1 MSQKQE
7 DTEEETTDE
16 ENSSSDSDNNIP
28 RKEKLGITNHW
39 KTYRIPKDQKSFF
52 ENAQRK
58 WYVCETKANG
68 SCALDAMAIA
78 FGLDR
83 NAETWEKLRFNAAQ
97 GEVEVLH
104 REDKLQKNHW
114 LEPND
119 IIFLAM
125 KAFGIIPIILGNA
138 AYMLLTGSYFA
149 FSLQMLELLPVLQR
163 KTKTLNYIVILYSGS
178 HFETLGALHKHKR
191 KISSKERHRHFRTI
205 FTEKQLP
212 KGFLLAWQ
220 ADLSK
225 FEAFSL
231 LSGNK

>member
-1 MSQKQE
+1 MSKKSE
-7 DTEEETTDE
+7 TEEDAD
-16 ENSSSDSDNNIP
+16 SSDSDTNIP

-39 KTYRIPKDQKSFF
+39 KTYRISKDQRSFF

-125 KAFGIIPIILGNA
+125 KAFGIVPIILGNA
-138 AYMLLTGSYFA
+138 SYLLKTGSYFA
-149 FSLQMLELLPVLQR
+149 YSLQMLELFPVLQR
-163 KTKTLNYIVILYSGS
+163 KKKTLNYIVILFAGS
-178 HFETLGALHKHKR
+178 HFETLGTVHKHRR

-205 FTEKQLP
+205 FTENQLP
-212 KGFLLAWQ
+212 KGLLLGWK